1 MKSRTW
7 CLSAV
12 GILLASLAAAACDG
26 DDAVANVPNDGG
38 NNGDVVNPNPDGG
51 GDKEFAQFVKD
62 LILNETKDNNKP
74 VDLAT
79 APAKDTEPKDVFEPA
94 FFK

>member
-12 GILLASLAAAACDG
+12 GVVLASLAVAACDG
-26 DDAVANVPNDGG
+26 DDAVGNSPLLDGG
-38 NNGDVVNPNPDGG
+38 NADVVNPNPDGG